1 MTNKTNAKKN
11 NVTGMA
17 NITDVTSKSSITFR
31 LLIYNSKENLR
42 ASVYVLHNIHV
53 AITLV

>member
-1 MTNKTNAKKN
+1 MKKKN